1 MVLTGGQNN
10 RMSFPNDTENYL
22 QRQADFS
29 VLVDAKGRIV
39 ASSAQISKSALPKS
53 SGCHEL
59 LGLHN
64 SCPCDACYI
73 RLALETNQPVMDKL
87 NHPELGAVQVRV
99 HPLSEQNGRRELATL
114 HIVPVPQNSPT
125 GPAGKAEKQALDS
138 LPPAIFDTDL
148 EGRITFANRHYL
160 ELFGLTAGALAKGI
174 NLAHMLTPAEGNALR
189 QLFKRVLQNKRCLS
203 GEFNAVTKNGDSL
216 SAMIHLSALTENGH
230 SVGVR
235 GLLLDIARQ
244 KALDAALVES
254 ETRCLHLTHHDQ
266 LTGLPNRTLLTEW
279 IGNTLKRASQQ
290 GKPLTVMLLNLDRF
304 KQVVD
309 SLGDNC
315 GDQVLCEITRR
326 LSKQLRRNN
335 ILARLSGD
343 EFALVYGNVSHPE
356 NLSLLARRLL
366 DTLQVPMQIA
376 EHTVYQTASI
386 GIVTSRGGEPP
397 ATLLRQAAMAM
408 NEAKLQGGNTYAYFC
423 QEMQSQREESFLFE
437 KHMREALQ
445 GEAFYLHYQPQVD
458 LTNGRMTGVEA
469 LVRWAGP
476 NGDNPSPEIFINV
489 AEESGLIHP
498 LGDYILREA
507 CAQNLRWQQSGL
519 APIQVTVNISAKQF
533 GQPDF
538 VDKVLQTLTST
549 GLAPQWLE
557 LEITESA
564 IMANIKEA
572 IGIMHRL
579 QQAGVRFA
587 IDDFGT
593 GHSSL
598 NYLRQLPLS
607 KLKIDRSFLLE
618 VPGNRDNEKLVFSIL
633 ALARSFDLQTVAEGI
648 ETQEQLD
655 YLQQLDCDIG
665 QGYLFS
671 RPVAPEA
678 IPALLSND
686 HC

>member
-1 MVLTGGQNN
+1 
-10 RMSFPNDTENYL
+10 MSFPNDTENYL

-39 ASSAQISKSALPKS
+39 ASSAQISKSALPKN

-59 LGLHN
+59 LGLHH

-73 RLALETNQPVMDKL
+73 RLALETNQPVTDKL
-87 NHPELGAVQVRV
+87 NHPELGAIQVRV

-114 HIVPVPQNSPT
+114 HIVPVPQNSPD
-125 GPAGKAEKQALDS
+125 GLASKAEKQALDS
-138 LPPAIFDTDL
+138 LPQAIFDTDL
-148 EGRITFANRHYL
+148 EGRITFANQHYL
-160 ELFGLTAGALAKGI
+160 ELFGLTASALAKDI
-174 NLAHMLTPAEGNALR
+174 DLEHMLTPAEGNALR

-203 GEFNAVTKNGDSL
+203 GEFNAVTQNGDSL
-216 SAMIHLSALTENGH
+216 SAMIHLSALTENGR

-266 LTGLPNRTLLTEW
+266 LTGLPNRTLLAEW
-279 IGNTLKRASQQ
+279 IWNTLKRASQQ

-326 LSKQLRRNN
+326 LSKQLRRND

-356 NLSLLARRLL
+356 NLGLLARRLL
-366 DTLQVPMQIA
+366 DTLQIPMQIA
-376 EHTVYQTASI
+376 AHSVYQTASI
-386 GIVTSRGGEPP
+386 GIVTSRGGETP

-408 NEAKLQGGNTYAYFC
+408 NDAKLQGGNHYAYFC
-423 QEMQSQREESFLFE
+423 QEMQSQREENFLFE

-445 GEAFYLHYQPQVD
+445 REAFYLHYQPQVD

-476 NGDNPSPEIFINV
+476 KGDNPSPETFIKV

-498 LGDYILREA
+498 LGEYILHEA

-538 VDKVLQTLTST
+538 VGKVLQTLTST

-572 IGIMHRL
+572 IGIMHHL

-618 VPGNRDNEKLVFSIL
+618 IPGNRDNEKLVFSIL

-671 RPVAPEA
+671 RPVAAEA